1 MLPESSFDIMNNVEE
16 KNEQQGVGVVE
27 PHITTLTLPPGG
39 FKLEEGGS
47 LCRVDVAWES
57 CGLEKPEND
66 NVVFICHAL
75 TGDAHVAGQ
84 YAHESEPSGWWEGI
98 VGPGRAIDTNRYRVI
113 CANVLGGCKG
123 TTGPSSINPETGKPY
138 GSSFPKFTIGDTVN
152 VYRALLRELGIT
164 HLAAIV
170 GGSFGGI
177 QVLEWVAG
185 HPNEVDK
192 AVMIASGAALNA
204 QALAFDIV
212 GRYAITLDP
221 NWEGGDY
228 YSSPNGGPKVGLAH
242 ARQVAHITYL
252 SLALLNERFGRKQ
265 QQSWLDKGPEFL
277 EKHASKFGTT
287 FAIESYLGYQAKK
300 FLARFDANSYLQ
312 ITYAMDRYD
321 AAEKYGSL
329 YEACKRITSKMLLIS
344 LSGDW
349 LFSEQQSRDI
359 VQEMLKLRKDVSY
372 SHLDVKVGHDGFL
385 TNIEELSKVLGGYMR
400 SGDIPPTIR
409 DFHRLRYQAVMDM
422 VKPSSHVLDI
432 GCGSGRLMNMLRTE
446 KNVTSVGVDIA
457 FNKIVSSLKGGNTV
471 VFDDIDEGLSVI
483 PEGTYDLAVLSETL
497 QAVKRPQ
504 ELLRRILCIADE
516 AVVSFPN
523 FAELTVRIQLG
534 LKGRMPKGKQLPFEW
549 YNTPNIHLF
558 TLKDFK
564 ALCKEEGIEIKEIRS
579 EARGKIGR
587 FLLALGFSNIGASR
601 VTARIA
607 KKNNVKK

>member
-1 MLPESSFDIMNNVEE
+1 
-16 KNEQQGVGVVE
+16 
-27 PHITTLTLPPGG
+27 
-39 FKLEEGGS
+39 
-47 LCRVDVAWES
+47 
-57 CGLEKPEND
+57 
-66 NVVFICHAL
+66 
-75 TGDAHVAGQ
+75 
-84 YAHESEPSGWWEGI
+84 
-98 VGPGRAIDTNRYRVI
+98 
-113 CANVLGGCKG
+113 
-123 TTGPSSINPETGKPY
+123 
-138 GSSFPKFTIGDTVN
+138 
-152 VYRALLRELGIT
+152 
-164 HLAAIV
+164 
-170 GGSFGGI
+170 
-177 QVLEWVAG
+177 
-185 HPNEVDK
+185 
-192 AVMIASGAALNA
+192 
-204 QALAFDIV
+204 
-212 GRYAITLDP
+212 
-221 NWEGGDY
+221 
-228 YSSPNGGPKVGLAH
+228 
-242 ARQVAHITYL
+242 
-252 SLALLNERFGRKQ
+252 
-265 QQSWLDKGPEFL
+265 
-277 EKHASKFGTT
+277 
-287 FAIESYLGYQAKK
+287 
-300 FLARFDANSYLQ
+300 
-312 ITYAMDRYD
+312 MDRYD

-601 VTARIA
+601 VTARTA

>member
-1 MLPESSFDIMNNVEE
+1 MEE
-16 KNEQQGVGVVE
+16 KTKQAGVGIVE
-27 PHITTLTLPPGG
+27 PRITTLTLPPEG

-47 LCRVDVAWES
+47 ISRVDVAWES
-57 CGLEKPEND
+57 CGFEKPEND

-75 TGDAHVAGQ
+75 TGDAHVAGM
-84 YAHESEPSGWWEGI
+84 HPGETEPSGWWEGI

-123 TTGPSSINPETGKPY
+123 TTGPSSVNPETGKPY
-138 GSSFPKFTIGDTVN
+138 GSAFPKFTIGDTVN
-152 VYRALLRELGIT
+152 VYRALLREIGVT
-164 HLAAIV
+164 HLAAVV

-177 QVLEWVAG
+177 QVMEWISG
-185 HPNEVDK
+185 HPDEVDK

-221 NWEGGDY
+221 NWLGGDY
-228 YSSPNGGPKVGLAH
+228 YSSPEGGPKTGLAH

-277 EKHASKFGTT
+277 EKHAKKFGTT

-329 YEACKRITSKMLLIS
+329 LEACKRITSKLFVVS

-359 VQEMLKLRKDVSY
+359 VKEMLRLRKRVSY

-385 TNIEELSKVLGGYMR
+385 TNIEELSKVLGAFMR
-400 SGDIPPTIR
+400 GGDAPPQIR
-409 DFHRLRYQAVMDM
+409 DFQRRRYRPVMDM

-432 GCGSGRLMNMLRTE
+432 GCGSGLLMNMLRTE
-446 KNVTSVGVDIA
+446 KNVTSVGIDIA
-457 FNKIVSSLKGGNTV
+457 FGKIASAIKSGNDV
-471 VFDDIDEGLSVI
+471 VYEDIDEGLDEI
-483 PEGTYDLAVLSETL
+483 PDSTYDLAVLSETL

-504 ELLRRILCIADE
+504 ELLRRILRIADE
-516 AVVSFPN
+516 AVTFPN
-523 FAELTVRIQLG
+523 FAELSVRIQLG

-564 ALCKEEGIEIKEIRS
+564 ALCKEENIEIKELRP
-579 EARGKIGR
+579 EAKGLAGKI
-587 FLLALGFSNIGASR
+587 LLALGFANIGASR

-607 KKNNVKK
+607 KKNNVK